1 MSYTNKTEFYEI
13 PLPIETDLYDPMDYN
28 ESMEAVDT
36 VLHGAVQNASTA
48 VSTANSASDA
58 AAAATSGLE
67 ALSETVNTE
76 KGKLTAL
83 TARVTAAENEIDD
96 VRSDD
101 EDMICAY
108 NEPSA
113 TSTHAYAVGDFFI
126 YNNVLYKATDAIAI
140 GDTIVPNTNCAATNV
155 TTEVDAINTALLG
168 KAEKSPTITTILD
181 LTYST
186 QGNQTVPDFSGYSTL
201 IFEVA
206 GTDNLDRNLLTR
218 EEIKVSEFKNYFT
231 NKLLA
236 VGGCL
241 NTTGPFTLLGLFKYV
256 SDTSIYVESASAGVS
271 PVWVI
276 IKAY

>member
-28 ESMEAVDT
+28 TSMEAVDT
-36 VLHGAVQNASTA
+36 ALHGAVQNASTA

-113 TSTHAYAVGDFFI
+113 TSAHAYAVGDFFI

-155 TTEVDAINTALLG
+155 TTEVDAINTALSGKSNKGTSINITAYENVTIADG
-168 KAEKSPTITTILD
+168 KALLDEDNRTVKCQGRVTLSSAYNAGASIISVDTNEALTDATHYGFINLVADDGTIIPCYVNTNETKLYVKSRVTVPAA
-181 LTYST
+181 TYS
-186 QGNQTVPDFSGYSTL
+186 
-201 IFEVA
+201 FESVV
-206 GTDNLDRNLLTR
+206 L
-218 EEIKVSEFKNYFT
+218 Y
-231 NKLLA
+231 
-236 VGGCL
+236 
-241 NTTGPFTLLGLFKYV
+241 
-256 SDTSIYVESASAGVS
+256 
-271 PVWVI
+271 
-276 IKAY
+276 

>member
-36 VLHGAVQNASTA
+36 ALHGAVQNASTA

-101 EDMICAY
+101 EDMICVY

-140 GDTIVPNTNCAATNV
+140 GNTIVPNTNCAATNV
-155 TTEVDAINTALLG
+155 TTEVDTINTALSG
-168 KAEKSPTITTILD
+168 KCDTTNVVSTWKQGVQSIQISHQAITEGAGFTVNLPAGATVVD
-181 LTYST
+181 VST
-186 QGNQTVPDFSGYSTL
+186 DENVVLCHY
-201 IFEVA
+201 
-206 GTDNLDRNLLTR
+206 LLT
-218 EEIKVSEFKNYFT
+218 
-231 NKLLA
+231 
-236 VGGCL
+236 GG
-241 NTTGPFTLLGLFKYV
+241 TQAFYV
-256 SDTSIYVESASAGVS
+256 AKIFDASTEVNGV
-271 PVWVI
+271 VYYI
-276 IKAY
+276 